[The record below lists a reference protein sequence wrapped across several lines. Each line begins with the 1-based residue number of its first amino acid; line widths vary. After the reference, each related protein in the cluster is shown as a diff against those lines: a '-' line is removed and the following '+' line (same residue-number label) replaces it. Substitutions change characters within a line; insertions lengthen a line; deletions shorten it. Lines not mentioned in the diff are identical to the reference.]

1 LPGHSPD
8 FGAPLRV
15 EFTAKATAER
25 LRDGLT
31 VEDVIESIVNAN
43 AIKKVLRSRSTARR
57 QAVERLNVIES
68 PTFTGTWVYTKGTIR
83 RKGAQET
90 FYVFISSKLAI

>member
-1 LPGHSPD
+1 MSAVDVLVRIKRL
-8 FGAPLRV
+8 AVARRV
-15 EFTAKATAER
+15 EFTAKATEEH

-43 AIKKVLRSRSTARR
+43 AIKNVLRS
-57 QAVERLNVIES
+57 
-68 PTFTGTWVYTKGTIR
+68 R

-90 FYVFISSKLAI
+90 FYVFVSSKLAL